1 MIQGRLTNPHPVDLQ
16 AAQMCLPF
24 SVALASHVPL
34 AAGRIPTLAVAD
46 YEAGLGDRRLF
57 EIEDRTTI
65 ALDDEVEA
73 ASNAL
78 STAAKVSVRLRDGR
92 ELAKFVPAPKGSAGD
107 PFTAQE
113 HEARFVQELSSR
125 VPDKVCADI
134 IAMSKDLDRLDPRWL
149 GQALSGARAD

>member
-1 MIQGRLTNPHPVDLQ
+1 MKPAFAT
-16 AAQMCLPF
+16 AAC
-24 SVALASHVPL
+24 
-34 AAGRIPTLAVAD
+34 
-46 YEAGLGDRRLF
+46 Y

-92 ELAKFVPAPKGSAGD
+92 ELSKFVPAPKGSAGD
-107 PFTAQE
+107 PFTGEE

-125 VPDKVCADI
+125 VSDKVCADI

-149 GQALSGARAD
+149 GQVLGGGR